1 MNIFK
6 TFSNCLQSKS
16 FSLNEGFDSFM
27 FCRYLGMN
35 KQTLPYAQILNQ
47 YYKYM
52 DDETQYEFVKNLKK
66 PSFIKW
72 ISYKSKNTIDGNT
85 EELVL
90 KYMQKYNLS
99 RKRAQEYAEL
109 I

>member
-16 FSLNEGFDSFM
+16 YSLNEGFDSFM
-27 FCRYLGMN
+27 FCRYLSMN

-47 YYKYM
+47 YYRNL
-52 DDETQYEFVKNLKK
+52 DDESQYEFIKNLKK

-72 ISYKSKNTIDGNT
+72 ISYKSKNNENLSQDKIS
-85 EELVL
+85 
-90 KYMQKYNLS
+90 KYMELYGISK
-99 RKRAQEYAEL
+99 RKAIEYAEL
-109 I
+109 N